1 MQVGFRLMVDDFF
14 QYNMQRLV
22 VLLVLLLISP
32 VSLASPSPGEP
43 EVTNDICSTWNSSDG
58 ICDDYQSILDGSI
71 TDEWIKSSITVNV
84 EDAETV
90 SLTIATAIHELSR
103 SDLNLEDLNLE
114 GDSNLEDGI
123 PADYIRNYLD
133 LERDGLT
140 VEERMLSSIQTS
152 MREYIEDNFDYTD
165 SSILN
170 TISAIDFTSEN
181 DLQCTYTGSQDSID
195 EINGFSNDPFNPPIC
210 FRGVFVLVLNPDKLG
225 LNEDTGDLD
234 RMMRGLLLM
243 GGDIN
248 TAFNAK
254 ALAGHYVELT
264 VFPPDYSTAY
274 QVDNP
279 GILLTQNY
287 PNQVSQGFGHLF
299 LNNTNADSPTASISL
314 DLNMRIRNRD
324 QLSVLSIDD
333 DQPALTINIVID
345 ARDSSNTEI
354 EMKMSIHHLD
364 SDTLSNW
371 GVNFDDG
378 DMNIPFI
385 TSDGIRMLNNELDD
399 DLTELI
405 DGIPIESISSGF
417 STLLGTDIQ
426 FLEPTFSVS
435 DQEGGLDF
443 HHRFGQTCDELL
455 EVKYCLN
462 GEEAMSGKNPIY
474 IQSSSQP
481 VQVQISQIIG
491 NMLGSSLGDISTLD
505 FSIINDEDL
514 AAAMSIIEV
523 EFSTDPNWLQDL
535 IPVNFPNTDVNLD
548 LLLPEW
554 IKSTIGESS
563 ILEIH
568 SSFQGNDKFKIGF
581 EGSRSFDWHHPICL
595 NSVPCEDTS
604 NDLLCSSKQGT
615 CITSKIEI
623 FLGNIAI
630 NELSGEINIDFRAEL
645 TLSIHRVRIDLG
657 EDGIELQPIPS
668 DLIRRAIAIG
678 DRNPSSLT
686 TDENGFPISQGSSA
700 GLLGGSEIT
709 APIDFGNGHIIDLI
723 ISNSG
728 MVQFA
733 NELNDLFPLISEE
746 NSLSGFP
753 LDLGFGQYELN
764 TNLESTPFIV
774 ESSIYEIPAT
784 ITPSDLNPINFSA
797 SIRNAV
803 MSVSSDDNQINLDVH
818 RSSIGSFF
826 TDYFE
831 FPFGDPVTTDFGLT
845 FEKSYMQQK
854 IFPIMEHT
862 PFGTIRSSSLIIIHM
877 PDELRFSSFDSS
889 NDLGYISENDGRQTL
904 TYLTPICPDSTSWIS
919 CKKNSDT
926 VTYNLEYS
934 WSFIFVEI
942 IPYLMILS
950 SLFGMTFIRF
960 LRRRKEKLIR
970 KNSEKEREE
979 NKLTEDAAVSEF
991 GPMSS
996 PVIMAD
1002 ESFFEEIE
1010 EDKNEDW
1017 LKSN

>member
-1 MQVGFRLMVDDFF
+1 MVDDFF

-84 EDAETV
+84 DDAETV

-170 TISAIDFTSEN
+170 TISAIDFISEN

-264 VFPPDYSTAY
+264 VIPPDYSTAY

-287 PNQVSQGFGHLF
+287 PNQVSQDFGHLF

-364 SDTLSNW
+364 SGTLSNW

-443 HHRFGQTCDELL
+443 HHRYGQTCDELL

-474 IQSSSQP
+474 IQSSSQS

-554 IKSTIGESS
+554 IKSTMGESS

-615 CITSKIEI
+615 C
-623 FLGNIAI
+623 
-630 NELSGEINIDFRAEL
+630 
-645 TLSIHRVRIDLG
+645 
-657 EDGIELQPIPS
+657 
-668 DLIRRAIAIG
+668 
-678 DRNPSSLT
+678 
-686 TDENGFPISQGSSA
+686 
-700 GLLGGSEIT
+700 SE
-709 APIDFGNGHIIDLI
+709 A
-723 ISNSG
+723 
-728 MVQFA
+728 
-733 NELNDLFPLISEE
+733 
-746 NSLSGFP
+746 
-753 LDLGFGQYELN
+753 
-764 TNLESTPFIV
+764 
-774 ESSIYEIPAT
+774 
-784 ITPSDLNPINFSA
+784 
-797 SIRNAV
+797 
-803 MSVSSDDNQINLDVH
+803 
-818 RSSIGSFF
+818 
-826 TDYFE
+826 
-831 FPFGDPVTTDFGLT
+831 
-845 FEKSYMQQK
+845 
-854 IFPIMEHT
+854 
-862 PFGTIRSSSLIIIHM
+862 
-877 PDELRFSSFDSS
+877 
-889 NDLGYISENDGRQTL
+889 
-904 TYLTPICPDSTSWIS
+904 
-919 CKKNSDT
+919 
-926 VTYNLEYS
+926 
-934 WSFIFVEI
+934 
-942 IPYLMILS
+942 
-950 SLFGMTFIRF
+950 
-960 LRRRKEKLIR
+960 
-970 KNSEKEREE
+970 
-979 NKLTEDAAVSEF
+979 
-991 GPMSS
+991 
-996 PVIMAD
+996 
-1002 ESFFEEIE
+1002 
-1010 EDKNEDW
+1010 
-1017 LKSN
+1017 